1 MSKTFKDT
9 QRAKFMHGL
18 LSYKDVCL
26 GLKKRWNKMNFNWGR
41 YKKKKLTQTEKEIDK
56 QANIDLEEQSHT

>member
-26 GLKKRWNKMNFNWGR
+26 GLKKRWNKMNFNFGR
-41 YKKKKLTQTEKEIDK
+41 FKKKQIHDLEKEIDK
-56 QANIDLEEQSHT
+56 QAIMDIEDNQP